1 MRHLFLALPSL
12 ALLVSGCDRK
22 PEDPVFV
29 YGKLMHADGSP
40 RADTPLP
47 LERKIHIRSGRPPTE
62 AENPFVL
69 YAEQRSER
77 SGHFTMEVLKGD
89 AQDTQ
94 FNEFV
99 DYRFRVSAPL
109 EEGHGVY
116 ASFTFDDDVELPPM
130 RTWEPHLVVRQE
142 AEGPALSFDAA
153 PPPPEL
159 PPSGRLMEL
168 YREGADPVPLA
179 PTTPV
184 PVLQLRGEGGL
195 VWEAHD
201 PGSPWRPSPYVLED
215 FEGVE
220 AQVRA
225 VTLGT
230 WTFEPLGAGNSG
242 VAFRVEWRG
251 PRVPVAPG
259 QLRPVSRGVACTPSW
274 GEGACPYTDGSLAR
288 VKLNPAPDDANPGAR
303 ELVLYWETPVK
314 PRRIVLR
321 DLEVLTLGDE
331 PRMLVVLEGS
341 LDGYSWTPLADVLYE
356 NHDERDPSWDILRMT
371 VDQTEKD
378 SPYGDERLD
387 LVRKARFLDVPLSG
401 TVSVRHVRLTL
412 FEEDRRY
419 FGLLYSLS
427 EFSVFE

>member
-1 MRHLFLALPSL
+1 MRRLLLALPSL
-12 ALLVSGCDRK
+12 ALFVSGCDRK

-29 YGKLMHADGSP
+29 YGKLLHADGSP
-40 RADTPLP
+40 RVDTPLP
-47 LERKIHIRSGRPPTE
+47 LERKIHRKSGLPPTE

-94 FNEFV
+94 FNEFI
-99 DYRFRVSAPL
+99 DYRFRVTAPL
-109 EEGHGVY
+109 EDGHGVY

-130 RTWEPHLVVRQE
+130 RTWEPHLVVREE

-159 PPSGRLMEL
+159 PPSGRLLEL
-168 YREGADPVPLA
+168 YRYGEEPVPMP
-179 PTTPV
+179 PTTPA

-220 AQVRA
+220 AQARA
-225 VTLGT
+225 VTMGT
-230 WTFEPLGAGNSG
+230 WTFEPLGAGDSG

-259 QLRPVSRGVACTPSW
+259 HLRPVSRGVACAPSSV
-274 GEGACPYTDGSLAR
+274 EGPCPYTDGVLTR
-288 VKLNPAPDDANPGAR
+288 VKLNPAPDNVNPGER
-303 ELVLYWETPVK
+303 ELVLSWEAPVR

-321 DLEVLTLGDE
+321 DLETIGLGHL
-331 PRMLVVLEGS
+331 PKMRVVLEGS
-341 LDGYSWTPLADVLYE
+341 VDGADWTMLADVLYV
-356 NHDERDPSWDILRMT
+356 NHDENDLGWDVLRMT

-387 LVRKARFLDVPLSG
+387 MVTKARFLDIPLPG
-401 TVSVRHVRLTL
+401 EATVRHLRLTL
-412 FEEDRRY
+412 FEENRLY
-419 FGLLYSLS
+419 SGTLYSLS